1 MKYALPFALVAGPA
15 LAHSGDAP
23 HVHPHDGAS
32 WLIVVALLGVVAVG
46 APLALARLRGRK

>member
-1 MKYALPFALVAGPA
+1 MKYALPLALVAGPA

-46 APLALARLRGRK
+46 APLALARLRSRK